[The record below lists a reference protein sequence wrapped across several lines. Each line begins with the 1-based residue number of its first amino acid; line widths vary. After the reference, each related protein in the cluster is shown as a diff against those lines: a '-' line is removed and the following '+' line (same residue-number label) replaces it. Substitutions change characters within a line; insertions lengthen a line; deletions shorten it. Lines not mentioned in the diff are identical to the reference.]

1 MKTIYK
7 CILEEQPDGGYS
19 VSVPSLPGC
28 FSEGDTYEEALANV
42 KEAIAAWIEVSREF
56 GDEIPPPDALVEMV
70 AVEI

>member
-1 MKTIYK
+1 MKTVYK
-7 CILEEQPDGGYS
+7 CIFEEQPNGGYS

>member
-7 CILEEQPDGGYS
+7 CIFEEQPDGGYS

-28 FSEGDTYEEALANV
+28 FSEGDTYEETLANV
-42 KEAIAAWIEVSREF
+42 KEAIAAWIEVSRES